1 MKVGLVLANSFEQE
15 NLDTM
20 PKILK
25 CLRAQELLEW
35 RKAMW
40 LHLGDFYSGRG
51 NRKSAINLRSQN
63 RIEREA
69 SND

>member
-25 CLRAQELLEW
+25 CFESSGVVRVEEGYVVAFRRLLLW
-35 RKAMW
+35 
-40 LHLGDFYSGRG
+40 
-51 NRKSAINLRSQN
+51 
-63 RIEREA
+63 ERQ
-69 SND
+69 